1 MSEATENAS
10 MIPLEL
16 PRDEAAAFAQF
27 TKRID
32 YETVGRFADRKATYG
47 SRTEHDTAW
56 CALNMLRRQL
66 AEAGFN
72 PR

>member
-1 MSEATENAS
+1 MATNDDIK
-10 MIPLEL
+10 IPLEL
-16 PRDEAAAFAQF
+16 PRNEAAAFSQF

-32 YETVGRFADRKATYG
+32 YDTVGKFADRKATYDG
-47 SRTEHDTAW
+47 RTEHDTAW
-56 CALNMLRRQL
+56 SALRMLQRQL